1 MNVAS
6 LAVQD
11 EFCLYLWRSL
21 DVPGTLYLANDLASA
36 QAVYVGLVAE
46 GYVVKVIHP
55 ATNTEYEMCDGKL
68 LPRLTTDTD
77 PRTSANGLTDSEFR
91 GRPQVS

>member
-6 LAVQD
+6 PALND

-36 QAVYVGLVAE
+36 QAVYAGLVAE
-46 GYVVKVIHP
+46 GYVVKIVHP

-68 LPRLTTDTD
+68 LPAHSLSQR
-77 PRTSANGLTDSEFR
+77 
-91 GRPQVS
+91 